1 MYCLTYLTFLMVRL
15 SKVFFFLSLGEVLVR
30 REDLFWF
37 MVWENVTHHLPCWG
51 RSDGWQCSRSTQEL
65 VTLETDRKATR
76 KQAWVRKVN
85 LVMKS
90 QGSPIFPPA
99 QSHLLKLLPPSK
111 QSSNTSCLNV
121 CSNTWVF
128 KDSILSLPLIG
139 YVHLVIK
146 NVFSEI

>member
-15 SKVFFFLSLGEVLVR
+15 SKVFFFLFFGEVLVS

-51 RSDGWQCSRSTQEL
+51 RSDDWQCSRSTQVL

-76 KQAWVRKVN
+76 KQTQVRKVN

-99 QSHLLKLLPPSK
+99 QSHLLKFLPPSK
-111 QSSNTSCLNV
+111 QNSNTSCLNV

-146 NVFSEI
+146 KCI